1 MAQNAQEW
9 REEKLRVDETDLL
22 VVKGGSGKPL
32 LVLHEELGHPGWL
45 KWHAALA
52 RNRTLIIPLHPG
64 FGRTQAPEWIR
75 SIRDVAGLYSIL
87 LRQQKLLPVDVIGFS
102 LGGWIAAEMAAG
114 NPDQFRRMVLVAP
127 FGIRPAQGE
136 LQDIFQMMAPD
147 QLRAS
152 VLDSE
157 KTPEFGDLFGGIGP
171 EQFEL
176 WEDARAQ
183 TARLAWQ
190 PYMHNPS
197 LNHLLG
203 AADTLPTLLVWGKQD
218 RVVPLNAGQIYNKSI
233 KDSKLLVF
241 EQCGHRP
248 EIEKS
253 PEFIKEVQS
262 FLD

>member
-1 MAQNAQEW
+1 
-9 REEKLRVDETDLL
+9 
-22 VVKGGSGKPL
+22 
-32 LVLHEELGHPGWL
+32 
-45 KWHAALA
+45 
-52 RNRTLIIPLHPG
+52 
-64 FGRTQAPEWIR
+64 
-75 SIRDVAGLYSIL
+75 
-87 LRQQKLLPVDVIGFS
+87 
-102 LGGWIAAEMAAG
+102 
-114 NPDQFRRMVLVAP
+114 
-127 FGIRPAQGE
+127 
-136 LQDIFQMMAPD
+136 MMAPD

-157 KTPEFGDLFGGIGP
+157 KTPEFGQLFGGIGP

-197 LNHLLG
+197 LTHLLE
-203 AADTLPTLLVWGKQD
+203 AVDTLPTLLVWGKQD
-218 RVVPLNAGQIYNKSI
+218 RVVPLNAGEIYNKSI